1 MSVPTLPATPATPLP
16 RANGTPI
23 RIADDPYAEGDGDR
37 LFEVVRGKRVEK
49 NMGLMQVYIAGI
61 LYRALAAHC
70 DDRDLGHALIEAMFR
85 LPADG
90 NDRKPDVA
98 FVTYGKWAKTR
109 PIPEVNAWSVVPDL
123 AVEVIS
129 PHDKAFEVLAKVHEY
144 FDSGVQ
150 LVWQV
155 YSVVQQVWVYT
166 SPTAIR
172 VLTNAEELNGDP
184 VVPDFRMPVAKLF
197 PPSEPLAN

>member
-1 MSVPTLPATPATPLP
+1 MSVLTLPATSITPPP
-16 RANGTPI
+16 RANGASI
-23 RIADDPYAEGDGDR
+23 RIAEDPYADGDGDR
-37 LFEVVRGKRVEK
+37 LFEVVNGKRVEK
-49 NMGLMQVYIAGI
+49 NMGLMQVHIAGI

-70 DDRDLGHALIEAMFR
+70 DERDLGHALIEAMFR

-90 NDRKPDVA
+90 NDRKPDVS
-98 FVTYGKWAKTR
+98 FVSFLKWGKNQ
-109 PIPEVNAWSVVPDL
+109 PIPEVNAWAVVPDL

-150 LVWQV
+150 QVWQV

-172 VLTNAEELNGDP
+172 MLTNAEELNGDP
-184 VVPDFRMPVAKLF
+184 VVPGFRIPVAKLF